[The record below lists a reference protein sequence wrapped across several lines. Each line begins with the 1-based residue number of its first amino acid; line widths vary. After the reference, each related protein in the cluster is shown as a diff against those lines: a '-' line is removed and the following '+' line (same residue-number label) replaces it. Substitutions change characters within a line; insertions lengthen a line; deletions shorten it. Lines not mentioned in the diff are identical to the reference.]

1 MSDMVKEHLATA
13 DKSKVRTNF
22 TVLGSP
28 KKKIILK
35 TTIKSQGHDNAY

>member
-1 MSDMVKEHLATA
+1 MSDMVKERLATA

-28 KKKIILK
+28 KKK
-35 TTIKSQGHDNAY
+35 SS